1 MFKGLKHTVG
11 CECGET
17 TIPCKDFDEVDKI
30 EASSQVSDCCKS
42 KFKYI
47 GLQPLYESILAVPIK
62 KANPN
67 LVMEAIITEP
77 IIENIDGTSIIVEE
91 KVEEEIPKTVV
102 VVPTGFVPESIK
114 EEIKKVETP
123 KTFNNVGD
131 GIPGLIEAGPKG
143 FVTNTQMIPV
153 LKELV
158 DINQIDK
165 VTILKDTYPEV
176 FEKSIK
182 YLPKK
187 YQDKLK

>member
-11 CECGET
+11 CKCGET
-17 TIPCKDFDEVDKI
+17 TIPCENFDEVDAIEGSNKI
-30 EASSQVSDCCKS
+30 SDCCKS
-42 KFKYI
+42 KFTYI
-47 GLQPLYESILAVPIK
+47 GLQPLYESILAGPIL

-67 LVMEAIITEP
+67 LIEEVVEEEP
-77 IIENIDGTSIIVEE
+77 VIEEVDGTPTIVEEE
-91 KVEEEIPKTVV
+91 KVEEPKVV
-102 VVPTGFVPESIK
+102 VAPPEFVPEAIK
-114 EEIKKVETP
+114 EEVKKVEAP
-123 KTFNNVGD
+123 KTLSNMGD

-158 DINQIDK
+158 DNNQMDK
-165 VTILKDTYPEV
+165 ATILKNKYPEV
-176 FEKSIK
+176 YEKSIK